1 VDKRG
6 GRGFGAVLALALA
19 ASGPVH
25 AGAPASV
32 SISSTRIRL
41 ADVLP
46 QCPKSA
52 CDVDLGP
59 APPVGASRLVAVA
72 DMQRAVESAGHDAK
86 SLVGLEA
93 TRVTSAARTLSPA
106 EIASEVRPVVEAALP
121 AGVTLTGLEP
131 KGSIVLPLRAAV
143 GTCSLASMP
152 KRAGPIAS
160 TALCDYEHDGALARR
175 VPVLVRVVMSAQAAR
190 PLVPRGHVLTL
201 VIERRSATIST
212 QGVALKDAELGEIA
226 QFKVQRTGRVLSAR
240 VQADGTAL
248 VVEAQ

>member
-1 VDKRG
+1 
-6 GRGFGAVLALALA
+6 
-19 ASGPVH
+19 
-25 AGAPASV
+25 V
-32 SISSTRIRL
+32 SISSARIRL
-41 ADVLP
+41 SDVLP

-59 APPVGASRLVAVA
+59 APPAGASRLVAVA
-72 DMQRAVESAGHDAK
+72 DIQRAVESAGHDAK
-86 SLVGLEA
+86 SLVGLESM
-93 TRVTSAARTLSPA
+93 RVTSAARTLSPA
-106 EIASEVRPVVEAALP
+106 QIAGEVRSVVEAALP
-121 AGVTLTGLEP
+121 AGVTLMGLEP

-143 GTCSLASMP
+143 GTCSLSSMP
-152 KRAGPIAS
+152 KRPGPITT

-212 QGVALKDAELGEIA
+212 QGIALKDAELGEIA
-226 QFKVQRTGRVLSAR
+226 QFKVQRTGRIVSAR
-240 VQADGTAL
+240 VQADGSAL